1 MEETMFSAARM
12 SVTKALKVTC
22 LLLACCVAA
31 WATVPRGWYLAGDKP
46 ADYESGVD
54 SQTMHNGHPSAY
66 LKGKKPEIDGFG
78 TLMQDFRADQYV
90 GKRLRFSAFVKSEGL
105 ENWAGLWMRVDKSAG
120 AAPQMLAFDNMQDRP
135 IKGTTDWQNYA
146 VVLDVP
152 EGATGI
158 FFGVLVNGSGS
169 VWMSNLKIEPVGTD
183 VPTTSKMGASAT
195 RPDAPQNLNFE
206 Q

>member
-1 MEETMFSAARM
+1 MSNAARV
-12 SVTKALKVTC
+12 SLTRALKVMC
-22 LLLACCVAA
+22 LLLGCCVAA
-31 WATVPRGWYLAGDKP
+31 WATVPRGWYLAGNKP
-46 ADYESGVD
+46 MDYESGVD
-54 SQTMHNGHPSAY
+54 AQTMHNGYSSAY

-78 TLMQDFRADQYV
+78 TLMQDFRADQCV
-90 GKRLRFSAFVKSEGL
+90 GKRLRFSAFVKSEGV
-105 ENWAGLWMRVDKSAG
+105 ENWAGLWMRVDKSAEAG
-120 AAPQMLAFDNMQDRP
+120 PQVLAFDNMQDRA

-158 FFGVLVNGSGS
+158 FFGVVVNGSGS

-183 VPTTSKMGASAT
+183 VPTTSKTMGTSAS